1 MATIKWLGGTDTA
14 SATAANWKGGS
25 VPGANDV
32 ALFDNE
38 GLADCA
44 WTLTSSGSLTVSEI
58 VIESNFDH
66 QVILNAIPFVKGLYL
81 NGILNAGSAGTI
93 VFQHGASPN
102 FFGTYKTYNERFILI
117 DSNASYVGDV
127 TFSLE
132 GSASPLTKFD
142 DGNHPIVRLTGG
154 KFAPDY
160 VAPTSTS
167 GKATFTSFTI
177 ASGVNFLPDG
187 ALVDNDRLKVFSFDA
202 VTMTDATTV
211 DFGLSTVEFTAT
223 SSGIQ
228 LPVEGA
234 TGYPA
239 TFLPYYRK
247 VVLKANTAGHKIL
260 MADNTF
266 LSVEELEIQDGVM
279 FLGPQTATAQG
290 ADIRSMKTPV
300 IRGTW
305 SFSQISAGVYRSPRH
320 ASGPMPKVNGN
331 FHITGKLDVDGLI
344 DPTGLEL
351 NPQGSNPGGTAAN
364 TLWLNSGDSNKLYH
378 GSSEVGGGGGGITAL
393 TGEVTASGSGSVA
406 ATIANDSVTDDKLA
420 NATLAKID
428 GALPKAGGTMTGE
441 IEATTITLNAV
452 PADPATDGKVRIGE
466 SGGTS
471 NMFQIQ
477 TNDGYIRLG
486 PNNTTYG
493 HLYTDRAQFY
503 FNNPILVDGGG
514 QIFAFNDGLKLGTG
528 TTVSGGTVAITV
540 ANGSEDI
547 TVAGD
552 IAVGGTVD
560 GIDIATDVA
569 ANTAKV
575 TNATHSGEVTGAT
588 ALTIADNV
596 VDEANLKVS
605 NTPTNGYALT
615 AQSGASGG
623 LTWAAMSGGAPALQY
638 LRLFMKNL
646 SGNSNNYTA
655 TGSYQILDIAN
666 TSNWGESTTGTHND
680 ITVTNA
686 SSDHIVLGAGGLYH
700 IIVTM
705 EFFPVSG
712 VTDRDMWLVVSTD
725 TSSTG
730 QLGNARSQNGVDNI
744 KLQHSTYHEVASGG
758 SDDDIYFSIR
768 SNGNNSNIIAFTDHR
783 TTIHV
788 TRVGDSTV

>member
-406 ATIANDSVTDDKLA
+406 ATIANSAVVADKLASNAVTTAKINADAVTNAKIADDAVDTENIADDAITAALIDNGAVGTAAIANDAVTEDKLA
-420 NATLAKID
+420 NSLLAEIDANTAKTGITSGQAT
-428 GALPKAGGTMTGE
+428 
-441 IEATTITLNAV
+441 
-452 PADPATDGKVRIGE
+452 
-466 SGGTS
+466 
-471 NMFQIQ
+471 
-477 TNDGYIRLG
+477 
-486 PNNTTYG
+486 
-493 HLYTDRAQFY
+493 
-503 FNNPILVDGGG
+503 
-514 QIFAFNDGLKLGTG
+514 
-528 TTVSGGTVAITV
+528 AIT
-540 ANGSEDI
+540 
-547 TVAGD
+547 
-552 IAVGGTVD
+552 
-560 GIDIATDVA
+560 

-646 SGNSNNYTA
+646 SGNANNYTA

-712 VTDRDMWLVVSTD
+712 VTSRDMWMVVSTD

-730 QLGNARSQNGVDNI
+730 QLGNARSQNGVDNL

-758 SDDDIYFSIR
+758 SDDEIYFSIR
-768 SNGNNSNIIAFTDHR
+768 SNSNNSNIIAFTDHR
-783 TTIHV
+783 STIHV